1 MKSVS
6 ELFGDK
12 DNLAVTAAAAV
23 TVGLGLSLLLHSTKK
38 SKKTESRKL
47 PPMPKTTLPI
57 LKNILDVGGNAE
69 HFHDWLNEQSVEF
82 GNRPW
87 MFSIPGRPA
96 TIVLSSPEMF
106 EDVLVTQDD
115 VFLRGPTG
123 QYISY
128 DIFGNGMVITDG
140 DPWYYHRKTASHLFS
155 MQMMRDVMEASVR
168 EKLGVFLDV
177 LDIYHKRGQV
187 FSIKQE
193 LSHFT
198 MDTIA
203 KIGFGLDMD
212 TLKNSPDRDEDHEF
226 LEAFNKG
233 SVAFGVRIQSPL
245 WLWELKKFLNVGWEK
260 ILMDNTKTMHQF
272 INKVILDS
280 MNKKAE
286 LAAKG
291 EEMVA
296 RDLVTLFMES
306 KLRQTED
313 MHIEDDD
320 ATIMRDMV
328 MTFVFAGKDSTAHSM
343 GWFIVNMNRY
353 PEVLKKIREE
363 MKEKLPGLLTGEI
376 KVPTQEQI
384 KDLVYLEAVVKENI
398 RLHPSTGF
406 IVREAM
412 QDTTLV
418 DGTFV
423 EKGQTLMVSSYCNAR
438 NEKTWGKDCLEFK
451 PERMI
456 DPETGKLR
464 VLSPYVFSGFGS
476 GQHVCIGQKFAQ
488 MEIKMAMATLYSKF
502 DIKTVEDPWELT
514 YEFSLTIPVKGPLEV
529 EVTPLTPLTPATSA

>member
-1 MKSVS
+1 
-6 ELFGDK
+6 
-12 DNLAVTAAAAV
+12 
-23 TVGLGLSLLLHSTKK
+23 
-38 SKKTESRKL
+38 
-47 PPMPKTTLPI
+47 
-57 LKNILDVGGNAE
+57 
-69 HFHDWLNEQSVEF
+69 
-82 GNRPW
+82 
-87 MFSIPGRPA
+87 
-96 TIVLSSPEMF
+96 
-106 EDVLVTQDD
+106 
-115 VFLRGPTG
+115 
-123 QYISY
+123 
-128 DIFGNGMVITDG
+128 
-140 DPWYYHRKTASHLFS
+140 
-155 MQMMRDVMEASVR
+155 MEATVHD
-168 EKLGVFLDV
+168 KLGVFLDV
-177 LDIYHKRGQV
+177 LDIYHKRGKP

-198 MDTIA
+198 MDAIA

-212 TLKNSPDRDEDHEF
+212 TLKNSPDREEDHEF

-233 SVAFGVRIQSPL
+233 SVPFGVRIQSPL
-245 WLWELKKFLNVGWEK
+245 WLWELKKYLNVGWEK
-260 ILMDNTKTMHQF
+260 VLMDNTKIMHQF
-272 INKVILDS
+272 INKK
-280 MNKKAE
+280 ME
-286 LAAKG
+286 
-291 EEMVA
+291 A
-296 RDLVTLFMES
+296 RDLVTLLMES

-353 PEVLKKIREE
+353 PDVLKKIREE

-376 KVPTQEQI
+376 RVPMQEQI

-406 IVREAM
+406 IVRETM

-438 NEKTWGKDCLEFK
+438 NKKTWGDDCLEFK

-488 MEIKMAMATLYSKF
+488 MEIKMAMATLFSKF
-502 DIKTVEDPWELT
+502 DIKTVEDPWKLT
-514 YEFSLTIPVKGPLEV
+514 YEFSLTIPVKGPLDV
-529 EVTPLTPLTPATSA
+529 EVTPLTPLTPPK